1 MVLVVIVLY
10 HRHPDH
16 VHILHALF
24 TKQDNAL
31 IDMSL
36 LQPELHVLVF
46 LSIHIHAC
54 AHTHTHTHAVNCPQ
68 PQKCDGHPI
77 GTLVISVTA
86 ETVRPAE

>member
-1 MVLVVIVLY
+1 MVLTVVIVLY
-10 HRHPDH
+10 HCHPDQ

-31 IDMSL
+31 IDVSL
-36 LQPELHVLVF
+36 LQPELHALVF
-46 LSIHIHAC
+46 LFI
-54 AHTHTHTHAVNCPQ
+54 HTHTVNCPQ
-68 PQKCDGHPI
+68 PQKCGGHPI